1 MRIITHRLNECAVE
15 TDVFNCLTLH
25 MLLVYS
31 YNFQFMWFLEGI
43 DEFTAVILAFNVSVY
58 IAIMNTCNF
67 VSSSFYRPFVNK

>member
-43 DEFTAVILAFNVSVY
+43 DEFTAVIFAFCITIY
-58 IAIMNTCNF
+58 ISIVHTKNTI
-67 VSSSFYRPFVNK
+67 SSSFFGIPI